1 MNRMMRRWWRFGV
14 RARPSVEL
22 VAPERAPFMMSKN
35 EREVQR
41 LNEQHF
47 AIREEMGGNF
57 LAPLVTPNAIL
68 DIGCGTGRW
77 AMEMAVEF
85 PQAQVRGLDVVLTDP
100 AASVGLGVDAV
111 PPNVAFIEADAT
123 QPLPFPD
130 ASFAYVHLCMLYAVI
145 PATAWEQ
152 LVRECIRV
160 VQPGGWIESVEAL
173 AFSNP
178 TERPGMATITTWF
191 GDLLRLRGA
200 DPLVALKM
208 AGWLRDGGLADVTT
222 REITDRATVDDHEEA
237 IAAAT
242 ALIDYLRAP
251 VIAAGIASA
260 DEFAATAER
269 ALAEVRRSSVGSGF
283 NTYVTFGQRPAL
295 VSTSLSTPQG

>member
-1 MNRMMRRWWRFGV
+1 
-14 RARPSVEL
+14 
-22 VAPERAPFMMSKN
+22 
-35 EREVQR
+35 VQR

-47 AIREEMGGNF
+47 AIREEMGGNH
-57 LAPLVTPNAIL
+57 LAPLDSPRSIL

-85 PQAQVRGLDVVLTDP
+85 PQAKVCALDIALPDP

-111 PPNVAFIEADAT
+111 PPNVAFIKADAT

-145 PATAWEQ
+145 PASAWEA
-152 LVRECIRV
+152 LVRECVRV

-178 TERPGMATITTWF
+178 TERPDMATITTWF
-191 GDLLRLRGA
+191 GDLLRVRGA

-208 AGWLRDGGLADVTT
+208 AGWLREDGLEDVTT
-222 REITDRATVDDHEEA
+222 QEITERATVDDHEEA
-237 IAAAT
+237 ISAAT
-242 ALIDYLRAP
+242 ALIDYLRTP

-283 NTYVTFGQRPAL
+283 NTYVTFGQKSASAPAADPEPTL
-295 VSTSLSTPQG
+295 TP